1 MRALIITAALASLA
15 AGAAHAQSA
24 STYRIVERGEAL
36 QTERFLRIEGRKEG
50 VPAGFVATSENGNM
64 PTNFRTEEIYAY
76 GPWQVCE
83 GWRFSGQCAVIEGKY
98 LRTRAFGLTRIG
110 SARPVVRQ

>member
-1 MRALIITAALASLA
+1 MRSLIIALALTSLA
-15 AGAAHAQSA
+15 AGVAHAQVPSD
-24 STYRIVERGEAL
+24 YRLVERGEAL
-36 QTERFLRIEGRKEG
+36 RTERFLRIEGRKEG

-64 PTNFRTEEIYAY
+64 PTNFRTEEVYAY

-98 LRTRAFGLTRIG
+98 LRTQAFGLTRIG